1 MVLMYW
7 RTIISSSY
15 NTRVW
20 QTDRQRDR
28 QTDRQKRY
36 NKSAPKAP
44 NRVIFTLKTEK
55 LCLMSR
61 DVALVAC
68 FTHVSLYLAKT
79 EHIIGEKSPTRH
91 TIGILASVDDR
102 PIKFWRLQ
110 TSSSILRPGTK
121 FLAPETPKRQLS
133 EAMITSM
140 KELWSY
146 GLPRCT
152 RQLLTFRKM
161 FRNSFVSLSMVIYS
175 LLYVWSYCVV
185 GICVSL
191 ILWNYAVAMKR
202 RSRRDEYQ
210 TGLR

>member
-1 MVLMYW
+1 MWALTLVLCA
-7 RTIISSSY
+7 RLSSHVASFSAHIISQHIIIITRLGRTRKLRTTKFDCQKLKESLSY
-15 NTRVW
+15 GVDVLTDDYFVKLQYTRLTDG
-20 QTDRQRDR
+20 QTER
-28 QTDRQKRY
+28 QTDTQKRY

-140 KELWSY
+140 KEL
-146 GLPRCT
+146 
-152 RQLLTFRKM
+152 
-161 FRNSFVSLSMVIYS
+161 
-175 LLYVWSYCVV
+175 
-185 GICVSL
+185 
-191 ILWNYAVAMKR
+191 
-202 RSRRDEYQ
+202 
-210 TGLR
+210 